1 MKKPFIV
8 IDGKRIEPAPPKM
21 KVWRAFLEHTERDF
35 TNDSLDDFLK
45 GQVNLIIVGFGKPEI
60 VNEKSIDEN
69 LELSQVVP
77 LTRKL
82 FSWLQ
87 AVTFE
92 RLAAAPNAV
101 EGKE

>member
-8 IDGKRIEPAPPKM
+8 INGKKIEPAAPKM

-35 TNDSLDDFLK
+35 SNDSLDDFLK
-45 GQVNLIIVGFGKPEI
+45 AQVNLIITGFGRPDV

-92 RLAAAPNAV
+92 RLAAAPNV
-101 EGKE
+101 QEGKE